1 METIAL
7 AFGIAASAFFPAIFL
22 GIFSKK
28 INKEGVIAGMLTG
41 LVFSVS
47 YIVYFRFMDG
57 EPSEYL
63 FGISPQ
69 GVGLPGMILSFTVI
83 LIVSRFF
90 KAPPQEIQD
99 MVENIRYPK

>member
-7 AFGIAASAFFPAIFL
+7 AFGIAASALFPAIFL
-22 GIFSKK
+22 GIFNKK
-28 INKEGVIAGMLTG
+28 MNKEGVIAGMITG

-47 YIVYFRFMDG
+47 YIVYFRFWGGSPDD
-57 EPSEYL
+57 YL

-69 GVGLPGMILSFTVI
+69 GVGVPGVMLSFTVI
-83 LIVSRFF
+83 FIVSRFF
-90 KAPPQEIQD
+90 SEPPAEIQD